1 MADSQSNA
9 RPRAE
14 AGAPTSGVIHVRTR
28 LTAHFTVIANA
39 LAQRPGSAVTVGVAA
54 YILSLPDGARVS
66 VAALC
71 AHFTEGEILI
81 SRALREL
88 EGAGYLERRR
98 VRGANGLIHTRTY
111 FYDVPGQGDRPTP
124 PPRPRKPSTAEEM
137 PAPSVAGT
145 PATDAEAGSAS
156 TGDAQAAP
164 ATAPGDG
171 SAPESGASTAAA
183 AASSAPESVEAGCGT
198 AAPDSAVA
206 PPPLSLDDADP
217 QAVVI
222 LASLRIVNPRL
233 ILSRREV
240 AELAPAVTEWLARGV
255 GAEEITRAL
264 TLDLPDP
271 LRARP
276 SRILAYRL
284 GEQPIAVPATS
295 HPATPPDRPN
305 ALPWQT
311 CEGGC
316 ERAFRAA
323 RPGSCRECR
332 DCDGSPDIDESTRA
346 ESIGTMRA
354 ALRGAKD
361 RQAA

>member
-28 LTAHFTVIANA
+28 LTAHFTVITNA

-88 EGAGYLERRR
+88 EDAGYLERRR

-124 PPRPRKPSTAEEM
+124 PPRPRKPSTAEDM
-137 PAPSVAGT
+137 PAPDT
-145 PATDAEAGSAS
+145 ETGSAS
-156 TGDAQAAP
+156 TGDAQDAP
-164 ATAPGDG
+164 AP
-171 SAPESGASTAAA
+171 APESGASTAAA
-183 AASSAPESVEAGCGT
+183 PASSAPESVEAGCGT
-198 AAPDSAVA
+198 AAPNSGVA
-206 PPPLSLDDADP
+206 PPPLSLDDADA

-240 AELAPAVTEWLARGV
+240 AELAPAVAEWLARGV

-264 TLDLPDP
+264 TRDLPDP

-284 GEQPIAVPATS
+284 GEQPIAVPAT
-295 HPATPPDRPN
+295 PPDRPN
-305 ALPWQT
+305 TLPWQT
-311 CEGGC
+311 CEGC

-332 DCDGSPDIDESTRA
+332 HCDGSPDIDERTRA
-346 ESIGTMRA
+346 ESIDTMRA
-354 ALRGAKD
+354 ALRSAKD